1 MRRKYLIFFIFLLVI
16 INSCQPEK
24 PESQKWDEKIL
35 ARVGD
40 KTISK
45 AEFIRRAEYTP
56 RPKYCQQDFPIHK
69 KIILNSL
76 IAEKLLALEGQDT
89 TATFKNKSFTSYLKG
104 RKEQA
109 MRQYL
114 QYKMGHKRV
123 EKIDTAKAL
132 KLAQFSKRKYKVDYI
147 TATNADTAQQIVKAL
162 QKSQD
167 FSSIVSDYYSLDSI
181 PDRLVQ
187 WHEVEDDR
195 VMEAFFTKNHEKND
209 IIGPIPVSNN
219 QYLIAKINQYEE
231 NVGENRQEF
240 LNRFKRVV
248 DYETRRVAD
257 EKYTKYVR
265 QVMNGKRLN
274 WNRDVLIE
282 LVNIVAPQYLKSRQE
297 QKNRLQNIFWKIE
310 KREHDI
316 KTDREKLNNIRNKEL
331 FNVEGESW
339 TVERFL
345 QYRRVH
351 PLVFRNKKMKNN
363 EFTEN
368 FQMAIVDMITDYYLT
383 KEAYKQNLDE
393 VNIVARNYNMWKDH
407 LAGMYMFGHYQNK
420 LNIDSTAQS
429 QEKFINKYY
438 NPYIDSL
445 QKKYS
450 SIIEINADIFNEIE
464 ITKMQMVANKTNAP
478 FPLLVPPFP
487 ILTNDHKMDYGS
499 LMK

>member
-1 MRRKYLIFFIFLLVI
+1 MQKKYILFLIIFLVLV
-16 INSCQPEK
+16 NSCQKETS
-24 PESQKWDEKIL
+24 ESKQWDENIL

-89 TATFKNKSFTSYLKG
+89 TAIFSNKSFTSYLKG

-114 QYKMGHKRV
+114 QYKMGHERV
-123 EKIDTAKAL
+123 EKIDTTKAL

-147 TATNADTAQQIVKAL
+147 TATNADTAQKIVNAL
-162 QKSQD
+162 KQNQE
-167 FSSIVSDYYSLDSI
+167 FSDVVNNYYILDSI
-181 PDRLVQ
+181 PKKSVK

-195 VMEAFFTKNHEKND
+195 VMEAFFTKNHDKND

-219 QYLIAKINQYEE
+219 QYLIAKIDQYEE

-248 DYETRRVAD
+248 DYETRQAAD
-257 EKYTKYVR
+257 EEYTEYVR
-265 QVMNGKRLN
+265 QVMDGKKLN
-274 WNRDVLIE
+274 WNRDILIE
-282 LVNIVAPQYLKSRQE
+282 LVNIVAPQYLNSREE

-316 KTDREKLNNIRNKEL
+316 QTDREKLNNIRNQEL
-331 FNVEGESW
+331 FNVGGDSW

-351 PLVFRNKKMKNN
+351 PLVFRKRKMKNH

-393 VNIVARNYNMWKDH
+393 VSIVSRNYNMWKDH
-407 LAGMYMFGHYQNK
+407 LAGMYMFGNYQKK
-420 LNIDSTAQS
+420 LQVDSTDKS
-429 QEKFINKYY
+429 QEKIINKYY

-450 SIIEINADIFNEIE
+450 SMIEINADVFNDIE
-464 ITKMQMVANKTNAP
+464 ITKMQMIANKTNAP
-478 FPLLVPPFP
+478 FPILVPPFP
-487 ILTNDHKMDYGS
+487 VLTNDHKMDYGS
-499 LMK
+499 LMQ